1 MAGLI
6 GQAISNIGSTI
17 GNYMLQSSLQE
28 DRQEERRREREEE
41 ARRQAERAAAD
52 RAWREEQNATYRRTA
67 DQQAAA
73 AAARSSGTREYTPE
87 EQAVMAVA
95 SGRFGSQ
102 GDVDKF
108 KSAVKTGDYSGYKQ
122 DITKTTVSDEG
133 DPYRSDVSISTAKD
147 YPPGF
152 EREVQ
157 AKANVLASITRES
170 VQGKNL
176 DEVNKGRRTQQEIE
190 GTDLALREPG
200 KAGLVG
206 QSMAAG
212 AGKPLVDVKDG
223 TAFNQ
228 YTAANAP
235 TKVGESEIAENLAQ
249 ARKALAD
256 AAKPG
261 GATGAQQEKL
271 ATMLTSLSKILE
283 NPEISEK
290 DRKAVGALQMQI
302 AGAISATV
310 EARTPGAGK
319 DEKPTEADAHAQAR
333 AALATGKISLADV
346 NKRLERAGYKP
357 LPADAAAAKP
367 TKADAPAK
375 AEPKPKPTE
384 APEPADSPS
393 AKFKQRQETTR
404 QEQAAWQK
412 AQVEQAAAA
421 FQSLDLQDPLA
432 ASRLQD
438 SPLFSYLTREQKA
451 QVRKAVMGR

>member
-17 GNYMLQSSLQE
+17 GNYMMQANLQE
-28 DRQEERRREREEE
+28 DRQEERRREREED
-41 ARRQAERAAAD
+41 ARRQAERDAL
-52 RAWREEQNATYRRTA
+52 YRRTA
-67 DQQAAA
+67 DQQTAA
-73 AAARSSGTREYTPE
+73 AAARSSGGGGNSREYTPE

-122 DITKTTVSDEG
+122 DITKTRYEEGFQGAADAVQETV
-133 DPYRSDVSISTAKD
+133 KD

-157 AKANVLASITRES
+157 AKANVLANITRES

-176 DEVNKGRRTQQEIE
+176 DDVNKGRRTQQEIE

-235 TKVGESEIAENLAQ
+235 TKKGESEIAENLAQ

-256 AAKPG
+256 ASRPG
-261 GATGAQQEKL
+261 GATGGQQEKL

-302 AGAISATV
+302 ANAISTTV
-310 EARTPGAGK
+310 DARVPGSSDPKPGAPKEIPAAAIADLAKDPSSARKTQFDAIFGK
-319 DEKPTEADAHAQAR
+319 GAADQ
-333 AALATGKISLADV
+333 ALAKKS
-346 NKRLERAGYKP
+346 
-357 LPADAAAAKP
+357 
-367 TKADAPAK
+367 DAPAPAPASTAK
-375 AEPKPKPTE
+375 PAGAPAPKP
-384 APEPADSPS
+384 APASEPPDSPS
-393 AKFKQRQETTR
+393 AKFKARQAEIK
-404 QEQAAWQK
+404 QKQADWESEQAKNANAAFQ
-412 AQVEQAAAA
+412 ALDMSDLQAAA
-421 FQSLDLQDPLA
+421 
-432 ASRLQD
+432 RLQD

-451 QVRKAVMGR
+451 AVRKAVMGR